1 MQTDPRFSLV
11 FAKKKK
17 EFAVPAPLAP
27 IADTHAHLMSFWDKD
42 PAEAIARAAL
52 AGVRQMT
59 TIWDPLADHR
69 DAWLAGSIRRKTCLT
84 RPLPPVWLRQSSL
97 AS

>member
-69 DAWLAGSIRRKTCLT
+69 CRYVSRAAGWLDR
-84 RPLPPVWLRQSSL
+84 SSKRF
-97 AS
+97 A